1 MATDIGARIGI
12 DGEKSFRDSLSAV
25 NAQLKNLGSEMKAVV
40 SSFTGMEDSEE
51 SLTAQGKVLELSLI
65 HISEPTRP

>member
-1 MATDIGARIGI
+1 MQGLFLCEEGGESMATDIGARIGI

-40 SSFTGMEDSEE
+40 S
-51 SLTAQGKVLELSLI
+51 LSLI
-65 HISEPTRP
+65 HI